1 MCTSVWLGTS
11 LRKICWWQV
20 STSKVVQHHCS
31 LGEMQK
37 HLKNTWVKHSHRSSH
52 SISSSPKEMKVKVN
66 HRISRAIFF
75 LKSKILSSKF
85 FYKNWESSTEIYTLP
100 YVKQRARENLLYDAG
115 SSNQVTALWGG
126 VEWEVGRRFKREGTY
141 VYLRL
146 IHVDVCRNQHNVV
159 KQLSSN

>member
-11 LRKICWWQV
+11 LRKIRWWQV

-52 SISSSPKEMKVKVN
+52 SISSSPREMKAKVN

-115 SSNQVTALWGG
+115 TQTQWQLRG
-126 VEWEVGRRFKREGTY
+126 VGWSGRWERGSRGRGHMYTCGWFMLMYAETN
-141 VYLRL
+141 
-146 IHVDVCRNQHNVV
+146 II
-159 KQLSSN
+159 S